1 MKKDNIGS
9 EVDHGRRTRGLR
21 GGGVMKILCEE
32 SRALRRGKEEPFLHV
47 SIFMFMHGAGARRP
61 RPQTPRIAAGL
72 EEPDRAK
79 RASPKLLLS
88 PPGAAPSRAT
98 PNACS
103 SLLLL
108 HLRLCLFARSPL
120 VSVHL
125 RAAAA
130 AAAAASR
137 RLGGGGLLITA
148 PGVKRR
154 HSRRA
159 AFFGEQRGSRRG
171 QPERAGG
178 RRERRG
184 GERSNT
190 RQGAPTEQWRGGK
203 RDMGER
209 RALGIVHSSV
219 TGSYTAPERCGVTR
233 TRREE
238 GEG

>member
-1 MKKDNIGS
+1 MKKITSGGGS
-9 EVDHGRRTRGLR
+9 WETYRAQGGRRDENL
-21 GGGVMKILCEE
+21 EE
-32 SRALRRGKEEPFLHV
+32 SRALR
-47 SIFMFMHGAGARRP
+47 MRRP
-61 RPQTPRIAAGL
+61 RPKPRGQR
-72 EEPDRAK
+72 PDSRSRTERNA
-79 RASPKLLLS
+79 LLLS

-125 RAAAA
+125 RAAAAA